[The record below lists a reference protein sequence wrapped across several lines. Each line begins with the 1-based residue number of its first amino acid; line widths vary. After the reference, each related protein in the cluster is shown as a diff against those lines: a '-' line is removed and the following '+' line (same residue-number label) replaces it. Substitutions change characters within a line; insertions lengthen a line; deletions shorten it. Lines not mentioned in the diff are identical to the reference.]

1 MTTNTGNI
9 VKLMDARI
17 PDVTHE
23 NHLVIIDAEDNQ
35 DPFAPISSQSPT
47 KLVVQREYKRQDS
60 MLSTSSD
67 YPQILNPKI

>member
-9 VKLMDARI
+9 VKLVDARI

-23 NHLVIIDAEDNQ
+23 NHLVIIDGEESQ
-35 DPFAPISSQSPT
+35 DPFAPISTQSPK
-47 KLVVQREYKRQDS
+47 KLIVQREYKRQDS

-67 YPQILNPKI
+67 YPQLLNPKI

>member
-9 VKLMDARI
+9 VKLVDARI

-35 DPFAPISSQSPT
+35 DPFAPISTQSPT
-47 KLVVQREYKRQDS
+47 KLMMQ
-60 MLSTSSD
+60 
-67 YPQILNPKI
+67 